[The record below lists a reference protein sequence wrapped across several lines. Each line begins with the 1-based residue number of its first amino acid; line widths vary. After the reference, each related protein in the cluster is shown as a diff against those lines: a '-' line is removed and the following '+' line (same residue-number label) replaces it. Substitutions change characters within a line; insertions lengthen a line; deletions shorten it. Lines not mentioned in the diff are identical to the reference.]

1 MAVVNIGVI
10 GLGRMGQLYSN
21 HVARH
26 IDGARLVAVAN
37 LTPGIAAEVAR
48 EFDGVQTYAAHQELL
63 ADRAIHGVIVATPT
77 STHREIVV
85 AAAEAGKAIFCEK
98 PTALTLAETDEMVAA
113 VERAGVLFQ
122 IGFMRRFDK
131 GYAAAKRH
139 IEEGAIGTPVTV
151 RSIGRDPHRTT
162 LEYADPAK
170 SGGLIIDMAI
180 HDFDLARWLMN
191 DEVERVYAEGGVLV
205 YPELAEVGDI
215 DNAMICLRFV
225 RGGLGNVEVSRNAR
239 YGYDIQCE
247 ILGSEGAL
255 RVGYLRETPVLV
267 LTHQGAHHDVV
278 PYFPERFGP
287 AYAAQIEHFVR
298 CVRRD
303 ETPAVGPGDARA
315 ALQISIAA
323 TRSQREG
330 RPVRVAE
337 VV

>member
-1 MAVVNIGVI
+1 MVAVSIGVI
-10 GLGRMGQLYSN
+10 GLGRMGQLYCE
-21 HVARH
+21 HVARQ
-26 IDGARLVAVAN
+26 IGGARLVAVAS
-37 LTPGIAAEVAR
+37 LTPAVAAEVASQ
-48 EFDGVQTYAAHQELL
+48 FSGVKAYTTHQDLL
-63 ADRAIHGVIVATPT
+63 ADPTIQGVIIATPT
-77 STHREIVV
+77 STHCEIAV

-98 PTALTLAETDEMVAA
+98 PTSLTLAETDRMVAV
-113 VERAGVLFQ
+113 VERADVPFQ

-131 GYAAAKRH
+131 GYVAAKH
-139 IEEGAIGTPVTV
+139 KIEEGVIGTPVMV
-151 RSIGRDPHRTT
+151 RSIGRDPHRTS
-162 LEYADPAK
+162 LEYASPAK

-225 RGGLGNVEVSRNAR
+225 SGGLGNIEVSRNAR

-247 ILGSEGAL
+247 ILGSEGGL
-255 RVGYLRETPVLV
+255 RVGYLRDTPLLV
-267 LTHQGAHHDVV
+267 LTRQGAHHDVV

-298 CVRRD
+298 CIQRD
-303 ETPAVGPGDARA
+303 ERPAVGPADARA

-323 TRSQREG
+323 TRSQHEG

-337 VV
+337 VE